1 MDDIKSK
8 LRFTNHVSS
17 LLKWK
22 FPQVQPEEVT
32 DVKYL

>member
-1 MDDIKSK
+1 MDDIKST
-8 LRFTNHVSS
+8 LRFTNVSS

-22 FPQVQPEEVT
+22 FPQVQPEKVT